1 MKLRVPYKMLCRATP
16 PFRVTG
22 ENAALLVMD
31 AQRFTTLRD
40 EGLGKLALERGIQ
53 REFEEYYE
61 QVDAGLRNLIKLL
74 AACRL
79 HGVQVIYT
87 VLNAQKADRSDLSR
101 QLRLSGLPIPV
112 KPPDYDIRP
121 EAAPAP
127 GERVLPR
134 GTYSPFAGTDLL
146 TILRQA
152 QIDTLIMSGMMADVS
167 LALTAEEAAD
177 RDLGVILAWDASAS
191 QTLDWHDNMRTR
203 LVSPL
208 IRMRSAQQ
216 VIEMIEGSRT

>member
-1 MKLRVPYKMLCRATP
+1 MKLRVPFKMLCNPTP

-22 ENAALLVMD
+22 KNAALLVMD

-40 EGLGKLALERGIQ
+40 EGLGELALARGIQ
-53 REFEEYYE
+53 REFVEYYD
-61 QVDAGLRNLIKLL
+61 QVDAGLRNLQKLL
-74 AACRL
+74 AACRQ
-79 HGVQVIYT
+79 HGVAVIYT

-101 QLRLSGLPIPV
+101 QLRQSGLPIPV
-112 KPPDYDIRP
+112 NPPDYDIRP
-121 EAAPAP
+121 EVAPAP
-127 GERVLPR
+127 GERVLHR
-134 GTYSPFAGTDLL
+134 GTYSPFVGTDLL
-146 TILRQA
+146 DILREA
-152 QIDTLIMSGMMADVS
+152 QIDTLILSGMMAEVG

-208 IRMRSAQQ
+208 IRLRSAQQ
-216 VIEMIEGSRT
+216 VIEMMKGSRT